1 MESPADDIQL
11 LLPGQLDEIHRV
23 AGYPDSKL
31 GIKLRMLHSV
41 KQNISIQNIYV
52 DVVAVSDLGYHPVS
66 ISFFLDDVAFL
77 QIGYTDFK

>member
-52 DVVAVSDLGYHPVS
+52 DVVAALLEIAIQQSDEVGG
-66 ISFFLDDVAFL
+66 FLVVVLA
-77 QIGYTDFK
+77 